1 MNDKKEFEVLR
12 PIGFKGDRV
21 ERGTILALTDE
32 EVANIGAENLKAM
45 DEVET
50 PAEETVETTA
60 PEATE
65 TPAADETAPAETS
78 EPTDGEVEAP
88 AATDETETAPAAE
101 GDGGAEQP
109 QE

>member
-12 PIGFKGDRV
+12 PIGFKGERV
-21 ERGTILALTDE
+21 ERGTVLALTDE

-45 DEVET
+45 DEVAT
-50 PAEETVETTA
+50 PAEETTPET

-65 TPAADETAPAETS
+65 TPADDTTPAETS
-78 EPTDGEVEAP
+78 ENGEVEAP
-88 AATDETETAPAAE
+88 ATDETETAPAAE
-101 GDGGAEQP
+101 ETEGAEQP

>member
-1 MNDKKEFEVLR
+1 MNDKNEFEVLR

-45 DEVET
+45 DEVQT
-50 PAEETVETTA
+50 PAEETEATA
-60 PEATE
+60 PEAAE
-65 TPAADETAPAETS
+65 APADETAPAETS
-78 EPTDGEVEAP
+78 DNGEVEAP
-88 AATDETETAPAAE
+88 AATDETETAPAVE
-101 GDGGAEQP
+101 GDGGAEQS